1 MANCIR
7 GWNKSRDIVLRF
19 FPALQAGTLTETRG
33 ARRKDT
39 MITNWSEW
47 KRYPKAARGETLQAP
62 IGPGVFEVRHASS
75 GALFAFEA
83 VDNIAHAL
91 SSITSG
97 SKSFVSWFGKR
108 DSAMLPDLEYRTFTT
123 STREE
128 AKVAAERMIGR
139 REAYM
144 SHVA

>member
-1 MANCIR
+1 M
-7 GWNKSRDIVLRF
+7 D
-19 FPALQAGTLTETRG
+19 
-33 ARRKDT
+33 D
-39 MITNWSEW
+39 MITTWSEW
-47 KRYPKAARGETLQAP
+47 KRYPKAARGEKLEAP
-62 IGPGVFEVRHASS
+62 IGPGVFEVRHTSS

-83 VDNIAHAL
+83 VENLAQAL

-97 SKSFVSWFGKR
+97 PKSFASWFGKR
-108 DSAMLPDLEYRTFTT
+108 DSAALPDLEYRTYAT

-139 REAYM
+139 REAFM

>member
-1 MANCIR
+1 
-7 GWNKSRDIVLRF
+7 
-19 FPALQAGTLTETRG
+19 
-33 ARRKDT
+33 
-39 MITNWSEW
+39 MISTWSEW
-47 KRYPKAARGETLQAP
+47 KRYPKAVRGEKLEAP
-62 IGPGVFEVRHASS
+62 IGPGVFEVRHTSS

-97 SKSFVSWFGKR
+97 PRSFASWFGKR
-108 DSAMLPDLEYRTFTT
+108 DPVMSLDLEYRIFAT

-128 AKVAAERMIGR
+128 AKVAAERMLGR
-139 REAYM
+139 REAFM

>member
-1 MANCIR
+1 
-7 GWNKSRDIVLRF
+7 
-19 FPALQAGTLTETRG
+19 
-33 ARRKDT
+33 
-39 MITNWSEW
+39 MIASWSDW
-47 KRYPKAARGETLQAP
+47 KRYPKAVRGETLQAP
-62 IGPGVFEVRHASS
+62 IGPGIFEVRHVSS

-83 VDNIAHAL
+83 TDNLAHAL

-97 SKSFVSWFGKR
+97 TKSFASWFGKR
-108 DSAMLPDLEYRTFTT
+108 DTTMLPDLEYRTFAT

-139 REAYM
+139 RETFM

>member
-1 MANCIR
+1 
-7 GWNKSRDIVLRF
+7 
-19 FPALQAGTLTETRG
+19 
-33 ARRKDT
+33 
-39 MITNWSEW
+39 MITTWSEW
-47 KRYPKAARGETLQAP
+47 KRYPKAARGETLVAP
-62 IGPGVFEVRHASS
+62 ISPGIFEVRHASS

-83 VDNIAHAL
+83 ADNLAQAL
-91 SSITSG
+91 SHITSG

-108 DSAMLPDLEYRTFTT
+108 DSATTLDLEYRTFAT

-128 AKVAAERMIGR
+128 AKVAAERMAGR

>member
-1 MANCIR
+1 
-7 GWNKSRDIVLRF
+7 
-19 FPALQAGTLTETRG
+19 
-33 ARRKDT
+33 

-47 KRYPKAARGETLQAP
+47 KRYPKAARGEILEAP

-75 GALFAFEA
+75 GALFAFDA

-91 SSITSG
+91 SAITPG
-97 SKSFVSWFGKR
+97 AKSFASWFGKR
-108 DSAMLPDLEYRTFTT
+108 DSVTLPDLEYRTFTT

-128 AKVAAERMIGR
+128 AKLAAERMIGR
-139 REAYM
+139 REAFM